1 MKTSY
6 TQTAD
11 DDLGSE
17 PEPDNTGLVNRVF
30 NYHTLSSL
38 LRVLGSGVLV
48 ASLSIL
54 LFQGWDASSDV
65 SRYYTLLAFSSILA
79 VIGFVIGKVVRENK
93 GARTFLALAVG
104 GATVNYTVLGA
115 LAFSI
120 YNVGGTEYPMFAM
133 WVAPSG
139 FAVVAAIASALLV
152 LTPVIYLG
160 FSVFA
165 RQSAK
170 RFTVLYVACN
180 LALVVPFRSSV
191 LIGII
196 GIAMVVLILKQ
207 IMLARRTDSALAT
220 REGHLVIGA
229 QFLPLLVLL
238 GRNFY
243 LYTPDEFMLTMG
255 ALIVYIVL
263 RQIATSAAKA
273 GDKINLLLEALQTMS
288 AFIVALGVAAIV
300 IASGINDSLVIP
312 AIAVVFAGLLADM
325 SLASREHAGNFRRAA
340 AIVFG
345 GGLGLNLFVDPS
357 LTTALVSIAS
367 GLIVTTYGY
376 SVEQKSIFVTGLFG
390 LLSGLAYQ
398 LQDVARLFDIGNW
411 SGLALVGIGAIVLA
425 SLLERYGLAIR
436 SRALAWRSTFS
447 AWDY

>member
-1 MKTSY
+1 MNTSY
-6 TQTAD
+6 AQTVD
-11 DDLGSE
+11 DDL
-17 PEPDNTGLVNRVF
+17 EPDPGDTGIVNRVF

-38 LRVLGSGVLV
+38 LRILGSGVLI
-48 ASLSIL
+48 ASLSIF
-54 LFQGWDASSDV
+54 LFRGWDASTDI

-79 VIGFVIGKVVRENK
+79 VIGFVIGKVVREKK

-104 GATVNYTVLGA
+104 ATAVNYTVLGG

-120 YNVGGTEYPMFAM
+120 FNLGGTDYPMFAL
-133 WVAPSG
+133 WAAPSSI
-139 FAVVAAIASALLV
+139 AVVTAIASALLL
-152 LTPVIYLG
+152 LTPVVYLG

-170 RFTVLYVACN
+170 RFTALYVACN
-180 LALVVPFRSSV
+180 LALVIPLRSSV
-191 LIGII
+191 LVGII

-207 IMLARRTDSALAT
+207 IVIARRTDSALAT
-220 REGHLVIGA
+220 REGHFVIGA

-263 RQIATSAAKA
+263 RQIATSAAKV
-273 GDKINLLLEALQTMS
+273 GNKVNLLLEATQTMS

-300 IASGINDSLVIP
+300 ITSTVGESLVIP
-312 AIAVVFAGLLADM
+312 AIAVVFAGLLADI
-325 SLASREHAGNFRRAA
+325 SLTSRGHAGNFRRAA

-345 GGLGLNLFVDPS
+345 AGLGLNLFVNPA
-357 LTTALVSIAS
+357 LATALVSILS

-376 SVEQKSIFVTGLFG
+376 SVEHKSIFVTGLFG
-390 LLSGLAYQ
+390 LLSGLTYQ

-411 SGLALVGIGAIVLA
+411 SGLALVGVAAIVLA

-436 SRALAWRSTFS
+436 RRALAWRSKFS
-447 AWDY
+447 EWDY